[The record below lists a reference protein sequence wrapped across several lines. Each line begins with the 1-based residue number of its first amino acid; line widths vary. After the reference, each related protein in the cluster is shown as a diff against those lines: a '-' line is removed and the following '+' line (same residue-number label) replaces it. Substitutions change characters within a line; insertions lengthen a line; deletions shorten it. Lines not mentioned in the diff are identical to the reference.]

1 MTDRTA
7 TSAHPAQNENSF
19 LGGQSKEAIIISNNL
34 MTMNRAFGRDISN
47 IRDNDTIPMNSIIDK
62 YEIQLMANDLMLDNE
77 MRVADV
83 IGNTEADLSLA
94 DFPKAPGDPL
104 LASREILCSK
114 PVVEK
119 SKAAVN
125 VEVQPKRLQKKAS
138 LNLFTME
145 NCDIL
150 EINNPQ
156 YVSLYA
162 KEIFDNLKAVEE
174 KYQAKFGYFAQ
185 IQNEIN
191 ERMRAILVDWLVE
204 IHMKF
209 KLLPE
214 TLYLAIN
221 LMDRYLEKVPIS
233 KQKLQLVGITSML
246 IASKYQEIYPPEIRD
261 FIYISDKVYTKE
273 DILDM
278 EGNMLNTLFFTL
290 TIPTSLNFLERF
302 TRLVNMDKKSSF
314 FCQYLIEL
322 ALCDYIMLKYNPS
335 VIAWGAVQLTSKV
348 FKIKGYEDVIAKNA
362 KEDENNVKLCCQ
374 ELLLMLKGA
383 EKTNL
388 KAVKKKFLSPQF
400 MEVAKTQIDFL

>member
-1 MTDRTA
+1 MTERTA
-7 TSAHPAQNENSF
+7 SSANPAQNENSF

-47 IRDNDTIPMNSIIDK
+47 IHDNDTIPMNSIIDK
-62 YEIQLMANDLMLDNE
+62 YESQLMANDLMLDNE
-77 MRVADV
+77 MKTNDTNGVA
-83 IGNTEADLSLA
+83 GDLSMA
-94 DFPKAPGDPL
+94 DFPKAFEDPL
-104 LASREILCSK
+104 LASREILCTKSAG
-114 PVVEK
+114 EK
-119 SKAAVN
+119 NKEVTKAEN
-125 VEVQPKRLQKKAS
+125 PPKKLQKVS

-156 YVSLYA
+156 YVSVYA
-162 KEIFDNLKAVEE
+162 KEIFENLKAVEG

-204 IHMKF
+204 IHLKF

-214 TLYLAIN
+214 TLYLTVNI
-221 LMDRYLEKVPIS
+221 LDRYLEKVPVS

-261 FIYISDKVYTKE
+261 FVYIADKIYTKE

-278 EGNMLNTLFFTL
+278 EGQMLNTLYFNL
-290 TIPTSLNFLERF
+290 TVPTSLNFLERF
-302 TRLVNMDKKSSF
+302 TRLVNMDKKSSL
-314 FCQYLIEL
+314 FCQYIIEL
-322 ALCDYIMLKYNPS
+322 ALSDYIMLKYSPS
-335 VIAWGAVQLTSKV
+335 VIAWGAVQLAGNV
-348 FKIKGYEDVIAKNA
+348 FRTKGCDEVIAKNT
-362 KEDENNVKLCCQ
+362 KENEKNIKLCCQ

-388 KAVKKKFLSPQF
+388 KAVKKKFLSPHF
-400 MEVAKTQIDFL
+400 MEVAKTSIDFL